1 MGPRRKISQTII
13 SIHQP
18 NFMPWYPFFD
28 KIQRADIFV
37 ILTHVQFEK
46 NGYQNRFKMDD
57 RWYTLSVYKGLDPI
71 NTKKYVNPERDWN
84 KIKIN
89 LPQYEHILSKFDD
102 CICDSMANTNIDIIR
117 RIADM
122 LGITTKIVIDF
133 STDKTATDRLVE
145 ICKEYRAD
153 TYIAGASGTEYMD
166 VEKFEKEHI
175 KIIYQ
180 DLKATIQKPILKIL
194 QQRGF

>member
-1 MGPRRKISQTII
+1 
-13 SIHQP
+13 
-18 NFMPWYPFFD
+18 MPWYPFFD